1 MTDHVITGTHHG
13 LVLCFDSRGK
23 YEMECRDAESTFHY
37 LAIVQ
42 DQADTL
48 NHRSLYLLHQIH
60 DCIVAR
66 PLPLQNK
73 RGVARKEKRRGP
85 NKGCGS
91 KNTGRG
97 FVYPRVNKWRW
108 ALASSSSSL
117 SLLLTLIVVSVLCL
131 ELEET
136 RIRRGGI

>member
-1 MTDHVITGTHHG
+1 MVSSSALIRVENMKWNAVTQRAPSTISPLYRTRQTPSTTGRFTFSIKSMT
-13 LVLCFDSRGK
+13 
-23 YEMECRDAESTFHY
+23 
-37 LAIVQ
+37 
-42 DQADTL
+42 
-48 NHRSLYLLHQIH
+48 
-60 DCIVAR
+60 IVAR

-73 RGVARKEKRRGP
+73 RGVARKKKRRGP

-91 KNTGRG
+91 KNIGRG
-97 FVYPRVNKWRW
+97 FIYPRVNKWRW